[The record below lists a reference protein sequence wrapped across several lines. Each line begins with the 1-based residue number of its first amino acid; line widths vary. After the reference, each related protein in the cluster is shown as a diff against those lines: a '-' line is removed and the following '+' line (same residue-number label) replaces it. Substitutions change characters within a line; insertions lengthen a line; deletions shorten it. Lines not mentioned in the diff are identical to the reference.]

1 MRKNRGFTLIELL
14 VVIAIIAILAA
25 ILFPVFARAREAAR
39 KATCLSNL
47 KQIALACLMYAQD
60 YDEVLP
66 AAASDGY
73 AWQHPINPATAAYK
87 MSDAETNS
95 LGSKDC
101 WQLADL
107 VMPYV
112 KSLDLFMCPTLI
124 RRTEG
129 GLEARI
135 TTAIAP
141 TTDPFIPGVRKVGNW
156 IDPPNDAWDGV
167 GSYIYFCMHY
177 PYGAGIDPTDYAGD
191 MGGFWLIAQVLG
203 SVSDT
208 TNPQEYFA
216 CTNAVGLFDNPV
228 WKPIVQCLSV
238 GVHDGY
244 SQDYATDHVIPVE
257 LTGTPPTIP
266 AATPIAFSDG
276 HVKYFRGGF
285 YELINLLTAPNQIQ

>member
-1 MRKNRGFTLIELL
+1 MRKHRGFTLIELL

-47 KQIALACLMYAQD
+47 KQIDLACLMYAQD

-73 AWQHPINPATAAYK
+73 AFQHPLDPANAGMT
-87 MSDAETNS
+87 MSDAES
-95 LGSKDC
+95 AGLGSPDC

-107 VMPYV
+107 ITPYV

-129 GLEARI
+129 SLEARI
-135 TTAIAP
+135 TTKVLTSGRYI
-141 TTDPFIPGVRKVGNW
+141 GLRKVGNFT
-156 IDPPNDAWDGV
+156 DPPGDNWDGV
-167 GSYIYFCMHY
+167 GSYLYMCMHI
-177 PYGAGIDPTDYAGD
+177 PAGMNLSADEYAGD
-191 MGGFWLIAQVLG
+191 LGPVWMGGIVLG
-203 SVSDT
+203 YVPSDAD
-208 TNPQEYFA
+208 PVEHFA

-228 WKPIVQCLSV
+228 WKPLAVCLSF

-244 SQDYATDHVIPVE
+244 SQDYATDHCTPPE
-257 LTGTPPTIP
+257 LGGIPPTIP
-266 AATPIAFSDG
+266 VATPVAFADG
-276 HVKYFRGGF
+276 HVKYWRNGF
-285 YELINLLTAPNQIQ
+285 YETIGMVVSHNQIQ